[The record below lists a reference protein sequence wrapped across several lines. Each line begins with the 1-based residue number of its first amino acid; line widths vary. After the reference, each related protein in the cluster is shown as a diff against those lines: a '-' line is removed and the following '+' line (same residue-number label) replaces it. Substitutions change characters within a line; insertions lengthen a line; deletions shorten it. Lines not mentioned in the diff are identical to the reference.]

1 MDDLSLINS
10 DQCILLIGHIVL
22 QILGLCI
29 RVILQF
35 RILTQCF
42 VAFEVFNQFNNILCI
57 HDYFSFDLTEC
68 WFNKYIHYAIAEAKP
83 VGITV
88 GIVL

>member
-42 VAFEVFNQFNNILCI
+42 VAF
-57 HDYFSFDLTEC
+57 
-68 WFNKYIHYAIAEAKP
+68 
-83 VGITV
+83 
-88 GIVL
+88 